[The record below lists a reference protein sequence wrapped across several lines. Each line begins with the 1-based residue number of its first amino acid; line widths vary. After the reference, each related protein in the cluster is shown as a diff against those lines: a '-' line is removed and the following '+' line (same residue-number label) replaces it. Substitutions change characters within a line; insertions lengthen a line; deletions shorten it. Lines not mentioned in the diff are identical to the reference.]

1 MVHVTDLPETTT
13 GELIEEQQSSKPPIP
28 AMTQRVVLLLALPII
43 GENLLQTAVGAVDT
57 LLVSRI
63 GDDAI
68 AGVGV
73 GAELVFFMLAI
84 LSAVTVGATVL
95 VSQAI
100 GSGDKERSNQLARQ
114 AITWGILIA
123 IPLSIVGYFATP
135 ALVGLFG
142 AEPQV
147 TDYAISYFQVIASTS
162 VFLLLSFLC
171 GAVLRGAG
179 DSRTPLKAAVLANIV
194 NIFLSY
200 ALIFGHLGLPE
211 LGVAGSAWGASI
223 GRGTAAAFMLVM
235 LWRGKGPLSI
245 HGKIGWRPE
254 RKVGR
259 DLFRLGG
266 PAAIEQG
273 MMEAGFMSLVMIVA
287 TIGTAALAAQQ
298 ISFTAMSL
306 GFLPAIGFAV
316 TATALVGQS
325 IGARR
330 IDDALTAFRISLR
343 WSIVWM
349 VGGLVLY
356 VLAAEWMIKLFSSD
370 PEVISAGTG
379 GLRAI
384 GLSLP
389 LWGIWMTS
397 AGSLR
402 GSGDT
407 RSPMVRGVIT
417 VWLAVVLAFVGVH
430 WFDMGI
436 GWVWLTFLITSPISA
451 VGNIRAFRRRS
462 EALRHEFALD
472 PNPESPEPIPV
483 PVYHP

>member
-1 MVHVTDLPETTT
+1 MVQVANSPDVPSDAGQPERAEA
-13 GELIEEQQSSKPPIP
+13 GSPKQI
-28 AMTQRVVLLLALPII
+28 MNQRVVLLLALPII
-43 GENLLQTAVGAVDT
+43 GENLLQTAVGAIDT

-100 GSGDKERSNQLARQ
+100 GSGDQDRSNRLARQ
-114 AITWGILIA
+114 AITWGIMIA

-135 ALVGLFG
+135 SLVNLFG
-142 AEPQV
+142 AEPDV
-147 TDYAISYFQVIASTS
+147 TQYAIEYFEVIAATS
-162 VFLLLSFLC
+162 VVLLLSFLC

-179 DSRTPLKAAVLANIV
+179 DSRTPLKAAILANIV
-194 NIFLSY
+194 NIVLSY

-223 GRGTAAAFMLVM
+223 GRGIAAAFMLVM
-235 LWRGKGPLSI
+235 LWRGKGKLSI
-245 HGKIGWRPE
+245 HGRSGWRPE
-254 RKVGR
+254 RKVGK

-266 PAAIEQG
+266 PAALEQG
-273 MMEAGFMSLVMIVA
+273 MMEAGFTLLVAIVA

-325 IGARR
+325 VGARR
-330 IDDALTAFRISLR
+330 IDDADIAYRIAGR
-343 WSIVWM
+343 WSLIWM
-349 VGGLVLY
+349 GAGTILY
-356 VLAAEWMIKLFSSD
+356 VIGAKWIIDIFSND
-370 PEVISAGTG
+370 PEVIAAGTS

-384 GLSLP
+384 GFSLP
-389 LWGIWMTS
+389 LWGLWMTS
-397 AGSLR
+397 AGALR
-402 GSGDT
+402 GAGDT
-407 RSPMVRGVIT
+407 RSPMIRGVLT
-417 VWLAVVLAFVGVH
+417 VWLAVLLAFLGVQ
-430 WFDMGI
+430 FLDMGV
-436 GWVWLTFLITSPISA
+436 GWVWGTFIVTSPIAA
-451 VGNIRAFRRRS
+451 VGNMLAYRKKSDELRRK
-462 EALRHEFALD
+462 FALD
-472 PNPESPEPIPV
+472 PEPLASPAHQP
-483 PVYHP
+483 

>member
-1 MVHVTDLPETTT
+1 MLSPASGATMVHATDYPETTT
-13 GELIEEQQSSKPPIP
+13 GELIEESPSSKPPIP

-100 GSGDKERSNQLARQ
+100 GSGDQDRSNRLARQ
-114 AITWGILIA
+114 AITWGIMIA
-123 IPLSIVGYFATP
+123 IPLSIIGYFATP
-135 ALVGLFG
+135 SLVHLFG
-142 AEPQV
+142 AEPEV
-147 TDYAISYFQVIASTS
+147 TQYAIDYFEVIAATS
-162 VFLLLSFLC
+162 VVLLLSFLC

-194 NIFLSY
+194 NIVLSY

-223 GRGTAAAFMLVM
+223 GRGVAAVFMLCM
-235 LWRGKGPLSI
+235 LWRGKGKLSI
-245 HGKIGWRPE
+245 HGRSGWRPE

-266 PAAIEQG
+266 PAALEQG
-273 MMEAGFMSLVMIVA
+273 MMEAGFTLLVAIVA

-330 IDDALTAFRISLR
+330 IDDAITAFRISLR
-343 WSIVWM
+343 WSLVWM
-349 VGGLVLY
+349 AAGLVFY
-356 VLAAEWMIKLFSSD
+356 VIA
-370 PEVISAGTG
+370 AGTG

-462 EALRHEFALD
+462 EELRREFAQHVEPD
-472 PNPESPEPIPV
+472 SPGPVPEP
-483 PVYHP
+483 VYQP

>member
-1 MVHVTDLPETTT
+1 
-13 GELIEEQQSSKPPIP
+13 
-28 AMTQRVVLLLALPII
+28 
-43 GENLLQTAVGAVDT
+43 
-57 LLVSRI
+57 
-63 GDDAI
+63 
-68 AGVGV
+68 
-73 GAELVFFMLAI
+73 
-84 LSAVTVGATVL
+84 
-95 VSQAI
+95 
-100 GSGDKERSNQLARQ
+100 
-114 AITWGILIA
+114 
-123 IPLSIVGYFATP
+123 
-135 ALVGLFG
+135 
-142 AEPQV
+142 
-147 TDYAISYFQVIASTS
+147 
-162 VFLLLSFLC
+162 
-171 GAVLRGAG
+171 
-179 DSRTPLKAAVLANIV
+179 
-194 NIFLSY
+194 
-200 ALIFGHLGLPE
+200 
-211 LGVAGSAWGASI
+211 
-223 GRGTAAAFMLVM
+223 
-235 LWRGKGPLSI
+235 
-245 HGKIGWRPE
+245 
-254 RKVGR
+254 
-259 DLFRLGG
+259 
-266 PAAIEQG
+266 
-273 MMEAGFMSLVMIVA
+273 MSLVMIVA

-370 PEVISAGTG
+370 PEVIAAGTG